1 MGRIVKILL
10 SLVLSLFLLPSW
22 SFSFK
27 VISHN
32 LVYALYKKEKLVW
45 SFKIKEFIQ
54 KENGD
59 FKGKEVYIINKQ
71 KGFEIW
77 AKNGIYKKA
86 KNKFLFKNN
95 VRLIT
100 SKYGEVLTQELIFY
114 PKKNLIFT
122 DKEVIVIKK
131 GLKIKGVGLIYNI
144 ETGNFQVK
152 EKAKVKLKL

>member
-1 MGRIVKILL
+1 MGKIVKILL

-45 SFKIKEFIQ
+45 KLKVKEFVQ
-54 KENGD
+54 EENGN
-59 FKGKEVYIINKQ
+59 FKGKDIYIINKQ
-71 KGFEIW
+71 KGLKIW
-77 AKNGIYKKA
+77 AEDGIYKKDED
-86 KNKFLFKNN
+86 KLLLKNN
-95 VRLIT
+95 VHLIT
-100 SKYGEVLTQELIFY
+100 SEYGEVITQELVFY
-114 PKKNLIFT
+114 PKKNLIT
-122 DKEVIVIKK
+122 TNKEVLLIKK